1 MYYPPFRPDIL
12 LTGISCG
19 NSHTVIGRGHH
30 MEKEKKAMV
39 ITRGILKSE
48 VASPLWHESIWSIL
62 RLLILEG
69 G

>member
-1 MYYPPFRPDIL
+1 
-12 LTGISCG
+12 
-19 NSHTVIGRGHH
+19 

-48 VASPLWHESIWSIL
+48 VTSPLWQESIWSIL
-62 RLLILEG
+62 MPLIHEG